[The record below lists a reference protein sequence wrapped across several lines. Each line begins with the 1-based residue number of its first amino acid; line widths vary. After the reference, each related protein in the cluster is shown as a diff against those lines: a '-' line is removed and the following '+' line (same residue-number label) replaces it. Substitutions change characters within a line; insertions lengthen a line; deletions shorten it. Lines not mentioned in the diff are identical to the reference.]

1 VLVWTAAAV
10 VVLGRGGLLGKG
22 RALARPYRWGTW
34 VVAAGAALGS
44 LANFASQSRYEN
56 VIFGPLALALA
67 LLCVAVARSRPE

>member
-1 VLVWTAAAV
+1 
-10 VVLGRGGLLGKG
+10 
-22 RALARPYRWGTW
+22 
-34 VVAAGAALGS
+34 VAAGAALGS